1 MAWFGMNR
9 TPARAQH
16 GDARFLAGIRE
27 AQLIESTPRSN
38 LALALMLLTVGAV
51 IVWAVVSRVDQV
63 ARATGKV
70 VADGRDQVIASLEG
84 GILHTLKVK
93 EGMVVE
99 AGQELLSLDRTRV
112 ASQQNE
118 GEIKRLA
125 LLGTQARLIAESSG
139 LPLRFPKDVLA
150 AQEVVAAE
158 SEAHVARRRAL
169 DEAIT
174 VYRRS
179 LDLVNQELAM
189 AQSMAAQGLMSEV
202 EVMRLRRQA
211 NDLSL
216 QIAERAN
223 RFRQDASTELLRVRA
238 ELAQVDEQ
246 MVVKQDALTRT
257 VLRSPV
263 RGVVKSIK
271 MGTLGGVVT
280 PGAPIMEI
288 APIGDRIVVEA
299 RVKPADIGFVRI
311 GLPAEVKLSAYDY
324 YTYGGLKGQIESISP
339 DAMTDDVRT
348 PGTDGSYYRALIVA
362 DASNLRAAG
371 KPLPVLPGMTA
382 TVDIRTGERSVVQ
395 YLLRPL
401 FKSRE
406 AFRER

>member
-1 MAWFGMNR
+1 MGWFGIGR
-9 TPARAQH
+9 SGPRAQQ

-27 AQLIESTPRSN
+27 AQLVESTPRSN
-38 LALALMLLTVGAV
+38 LALVLMLAVVGAV
-51 IVWAVVSRVDQV
+51 VVWAAVSEVDQV

-99 AGQELLSLDRTRV
+99 AGQELLLLDRTRV
-112 ASQQNE
+112 EAQQNE
-118 GEIKRLA
+118 GQVKRVA
-125 LLGTQARLIAESSG
+125 LLGTQARLTAESTG
-139 LPLRFPKDVLA
+139 QALRFPPEVQRVRD
-150 AQEVVAAE
+150 VVAAE
-158 SEAHVARRRAL
+158 TEAYAARRRAL
-169 DEAIT
+169 DEAVV

-189 AQSMAAQGLMSEV
+189 AQTMSAQGLMSEV

-216 QIAERAN
+216 QIAERTN
-223 RFRQDASTELLRVRA
+223 RFRQDASTELVRIRA

-246 MVVKQDALTRT
+246 MVVKQDVLTRT

-271 MGTLGGVVT
+271 VGTLGGVVT

-288 APIGDRIVVEA
+288 VPLGDRILIEA
-299 RVKPADIGFVRI
+299 RVKPADIGFVRT

-339 DAMTDDVRT
+339 DALMDETRS
-348 PGTDGSYYRALIVA
+348 PGSDGSYYRALIQA
-362 DASNLRAAG
+362 DASTLRAQG
-371 KPLPVLPGMTA
+371 KPLPILPGMTA
-382 TVDIRTGERSVVQ
+382 TVDIRTGERSVLQ
-395 YLLRPL
+395 FLLRPL